1 MDNLKTAIIC
11 IAKMENAYIRDFV
24 EYHHHLGF
32 THIFIYDNNDVDG
45 EKFTDVI
52 DDYIREGYVTILNIR
67 GAASELLIDNK
78 IYKLQ
83 SSVYTHC
90 YHNFCKEYDWV
101 FAIDID
107 EFLTFTD
114 KNMTVNDFLSQQ
126 QFIDT
131 DIIYINWMCYGDSDK
146 IYYEAGIPIYKRL
159 TKPIAFDNR
168 TWIDAQSTIGY
179 TQLFYDNQHV
189 KSFVR
194 TNKNIQ
200 YLCPHNVVEF
210 DKNTILQVKNA
221 SGVSVPNNGLT
232 DNVDF
237 SHAYIRHYITKTI
250 QEWMENKMQ
259 RGYPDENNKYYTLYP
274 SAFFRHGNK
283 WTIEKQEFID
293 KFMYENYIKKQ

>member
-1 MDNLKTAIIC
+1 
-11 IAKMENAYIRDFV
+11 
-24 EYHHHLGF
+24 
-32 THIFIYDNNDVDG
+32 
-45 EKFTDVI
+45 
-52 DDYIREGYVTILNIR
+52 
-67 GAASELLIDNK
+67 
-78 IYKLQ
+78 
-83 SSVYTHC
+83 
-90 YHNFCKEYDWV
+90 
-101 FAIDID
+101 
-107 EFLTFTD
+107 
-114 KNMTVNDFLSQQ
+114 MTVSDFLSQQ

-146 IYYEAGIPIYKRL
+146 IYYEAGIPIYERL